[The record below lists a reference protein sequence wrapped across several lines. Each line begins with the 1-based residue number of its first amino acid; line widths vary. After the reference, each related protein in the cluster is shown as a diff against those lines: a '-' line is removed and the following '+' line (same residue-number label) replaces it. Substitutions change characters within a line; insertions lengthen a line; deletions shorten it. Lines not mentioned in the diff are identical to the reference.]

1 MTEEL
6 NMAWIVNGERIEY
19 SEVQREAD
27 RLRPQYEQTFADMDV
42 EEREAQLMDWSREN
56 VVERMLINQDARKS
70 GREVPAEEVESM
82 LNGLKE
88 RYEKPEEFDKD
99 FGEDDEQKI
108 KQGLADHLRVERR
121 LEQVCESLPEPSD
134 EDIRSYYERHKADY
148 ETGEQV
154 RVAHIVKYVN
164 WQSDEQTS
172 FEAINRA
179 HKELVD
185 GAAFETVVDK
195 YTDCGDNGGDL
206 GYVNRGQMVEE
217 FEDVVFNLGQ
227 GQVSDV
233 FRTRFGFHIAK
244 VYDRRPASIPPLEE
258 VRKHIVENLKGRI
271 REDAINDF
279 IDSLKD
285 AAVVEEV

>member
-1 MTEEL
+1 
-6 NMAWIVNGERIEY
+6 MAWIVNGERIEY
-19 SEVQREAD
+19 SEIQREAE
-27 RLRPQYEQTFADMDV
+27 RLRPQYEQTFVEMEV
-42 EEREAQLMDWSREN
+42 EEREAQLLDWSREN
-56 VVERMLINQDARKS
+56 VVERILINQDAKKS
-70 GREVPAEEVESM
+70 GRAVPAEDVESM
-82 LNGLKE
+82 LKGLRE
-88 RYEKPEEFDKD
+88 QYEKAEEFYKD
-99 FGEDDEQKI
+99 FGENDEQKI
-108 KQGLADHLRVERR
+108 KQDLEDHLRVERR
-121 LEQVCESLPEPSD
+121 LEQVCESLPEPSED
-134 EDIRSYYERHKADY
+134 DIRGYYERHMGDY

-206 GYVNRGQMVEE
+206 GYVSRGQMVEE
-217 FEDVVFNLGQ
+217 FEDVVFNLGV

-244 VYDRRPASIPPLEE
+244 VYDRRPPSTAPLEE
-258 VRKHIVENLKGRI
+258 VRKHIVEILNGRV
-271 REDAINDF
+271 RETAINDF

-285 AAVVEEV
+285 VAIIEEV

>member
-1 MTEEL
+1 
-6 NMAWIVNGERIEY
+6 MAWIVNGERIEY
-19 SEVQREAD
+19 SEIQREAD
-27 RLRPQYEQTFADMDV
+27 RLRPQYEQTFTDMEV
-42 EEREAQLMDWSREN
+42 EEREAQLLDWSREN
-56 VVERMLINQDARKS
+56 VVERILISQDAKKA
-70 GREVPAEEVESM
+70 GREVAAEDVESM
-82 LNGLKE
+82 LKGLKE
-88 RYEKPEEFDKD
+88 QYEKPEEFYKD

-108 KQGLADHLRVERR
+108 KENLEAHLRVERR
-121 LEQVCESLPEPSD
+121 LEQVCESLPEPS
-134 EDIRSYYERHKADY
+134 EEEIRGYYESHKTEY

-172 FEAINRA
+172 FEAINAA
-179 HKELVD
+179 HKELVG

-244 VYDRRPASIPPLEE
+244 VYDRKPASIPPLEE
-258 VRKHIVENLKGRI
+258 VRKHIVDNLKGRI

-285 AAVVEEV
+285 EAVIEEV